1 MCITIDNILS
11 YRDYIIYG
19 ITWFF
24 EAACH
29 LQLQPLSNDP
39 AVMGFIL
46 VSTEA

>member
-1 MCITIDNILS
+1 MCITINNKPS
-11 YRDYIIYG
+11 YGYIIYG
-19 ITWFF
+19 ITRFF